1 MKISTLLVLFS
12 FFLTIFSKT
21 YVGEDTYEYPLFGEA
36 DFADEEIPQEIRES
50 QQNMNINMQTLPM
63 MIMPNGGQTD
73 SRVEYL
79 VKILGSGNIFFTKED
94 IVWSINNSVMR
105 LTYPEGNLHDLD
117 HGEELE
123 GKVNFMIGND
133 RDNWVIGLPTYEH
146 IAYNEVWKGIQLRH
160 KIQDGSFVSEWHVER
175 GRDYKKIKI
184 EVDEWKDLQLD
195 DNGQLLYKNTTGNVF
210 LIEKPPMFI
219 QGETRLNGNYQ
230 IQDNIIT
237 FKIND
242 PKFVPKKKLIITG

>member
-1 MKISTLLVLFS
+1 MQTLSGLLF
-12 FFLTIFSKT
+12 FCLFLTALSKT
-21 YVGEDTYEYPLFGEA
+21 YVGEDTYEYPIFGEP
-36 DFADEEIPQEIRES
+36 DFTAEEIPQEIRDS

-79 VKILGSGNIFFTKED
+79 VKILGSGNIFFTKEE
-94 IVWSINNSVMR
+94 IVWSINNSVMKV
-105 LTYPEGNLHDLD
+105 TYPEGNLQNLD

-133 RDNWVIGLPTYEH
+133 RDKWVIGLPTYGH
-146 IAYNEVWKGIQLRH
+146 IAYNGVWKGIQLRH
-160 KIQDGSFVSEWHVER
+160 KIQDGSFLSEWHVER
-175 GRDYKKIKI
+175 GSDYKKIKI

-195 DNGQLLYKNTTGNVF
+195 ENGQLLYKNTTGNVF
-210 LIEKPPMFI
+210 LIEKPPLFI

-230 IQDNIIT
+230 IKDNIIS

-242 PKFVPKKKLIITG
+242 PKFVPKKKLVITG